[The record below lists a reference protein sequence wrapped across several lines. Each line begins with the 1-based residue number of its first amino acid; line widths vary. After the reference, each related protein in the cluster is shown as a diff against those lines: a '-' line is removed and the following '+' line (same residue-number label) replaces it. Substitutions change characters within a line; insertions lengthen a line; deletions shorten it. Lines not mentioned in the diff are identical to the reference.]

1 MCGIAGIISFDSA
14 RPIDE
19 ESLAR
24 MSQRMQH
31 RGPDGDGVWISSDHQ
46 AALAHRRLAIVD
58 LSDAGHQPMCNQRGT
73 TWVTFNGEIYNH
85 NELRQELQ
93 SQGHVFRSRCDTEV
107 LVHMYDQYGPRMVER
122 LDGDFAFLIWD
133 EEKKEFFAARD
144 RMGVKPFYY
153 TVVNGHFIF
162 SSELSSLVAHRNVDT
177 SLDAISV
184 FHYLTYL
191 VAPAPRT
198 LIKNIQKLTAGSTLR
213 CRRSEGV
220 NSISVRSYWRPI
232 SRFDTATDAVRDQS
246 LETLMSRSV
255 EKRLMSDVPIGV
267 LFSGGVDSTLNT
279 AIYNKISSGAQVR
292 TYTVAV
298 KEDKVSQSEAKRA
311 AGIAKQLETEH
322 YEKIITEQEMLDSL
336 DAIIRTQDEPISDP
350 VAIPLYHICQCA
362 KDTGTTVLHAGE
374 GADEMFCGYASY
386 RKFLRYYKN
395 YWGLLKR
402 CPSWVQSAS
411 AKVVRLSGRRDAL
424 KIVDIIERARHGQE
438 LFLSAAVAF
447 YDQEKGHLL
456 DQDFR
461 DEIACCNAYDV
472 VKPFYEELYRD
483 FPNAT
488 QLQRMTFIESQ
499 LRLPELLLMRVDKMS
514 MAHGVEVRV
523 PFLDRDVVDFALA
536 SPDDYKLKNGISK
549 EPLKKLVEG
558 VLGKE
563 ETYAQ
568 KRGFGTPIDTWMDTV
583 LGQRLR
589 EVLKTNGA
597 SWSHIFDINML
608 RHELDKN
615 TKHVNQGFQRWV
627 ILNLMLWHD
636 SLTRVE

>member
-1 MCGIAGIISFDSA
+1 MCGIAGIISFNST

-19 ESLAR
+19 KSLER
-24 MSQRMQH
+24 MSLRMQH
-31 RGPDGDGVWISSDHQ
+31 RGPDGDGVWISSDRQ
-46 AALAHRRLAIVD
+46 SALAHRRLAIVD
-58 LSDAGHQPMCNQRGT
+58 LSDAGRQPMSNQQGT

-93 SQGHVFRSRCDTEV
+93 SRGHVFRSRCDTEV
-107 LVHMYDQYGPRMVER
+107 LVHMYDQYGPDMVKR

-133 EEKKEFFAARD
+133 EKTKEIFAARD

-153 TVVNGHFIF
+153 TIVDGHFIF
-162 SSELSSLVAHRNVDT
+162 SSELSSVVAHSDVDS
-177 SLDAISV
+177 SLDAVSV

-198 LIKNIQKLTAGSTLR
+198 LIKNIQKLPAATTLR
-213 CRRSEGV
+213 CSRAKGIRSLTV
-220 NSISVRSYWRPI
+220 QSYWRPI
-232 SRFDTATDAVRDQS
+232 SQFDTTSDIVRDQT
-246 LETLMSRSV
+246 LEKLLSRSV
-255 EKRLMSDVPIGV
+255 AKRLMSDVPMGV

-279 AIYNKISSGAQVR
+279 EIYNKTCSGAQVR
-292 TYTVAV
+292 TYNVSI
-298 KEDKVSQSEAKRA
+298 KEDEFSQSEANRA
-311 AGIAKQLETEH
+311 ARIANKLGAEH
-322 YEKIITEQEMLDSL
+322 YSKTITEQEMLDSL
-336 DAIIRTQDEPISDP
+336 DAIIRIQDEPISDP
-350 VAIPLYHICQCA
+350 VTIPLYHICQYA
-362 KDTGTTVLHAGE
+362 KDTDTTVLHAGE

-395 YWGLLKR
+395 YWGPLKKL
-402 CPSWVQSAS
+402 PSWLQGAS
-411 AKVVRLSGRRDAL
+411 AKVVGLSGRRDAL
-424 KIVDIIERARHGQE
+424 KIVDIIERARRGKE

-447 YDQEKGHLL
+447 YDQEKSCLL
-456 DQDFR
+456 AKEFR
-461 DEIACCNAYDV
+461 DEVACCDAYDPV
-472 VKPFYEELYRD
+472 RPFYEEMYRD
-483 FPNAT
+483 HPNAT

-536 SPDDYKLKNGISK
+536 SPDSYKLKNGISK

-558 VLGKE
+558 VLGKD

-568 KRGFGTPIDTWMDTV
+568 KRGFGAPIDTWMDTV

-589 EVLKTNGA
+589 EVLNTNG
-597 SWSHIFDINML
+597 SFWSNIFDIKTL
-608 RHELDKN
+608 QHELDKN

-636 SLTRVE
+636 SLVRGD